1 MISTIRQIL
10 EITKEADLKTEFG
23 EFEDSITE
31 NLHPLVVL
39 LGKDVRTTEVSSILD
54 HMTGVEK
61 WREKVVRYLSLA
73 TAFHGHAKSDHFIVV
88 KTKGQTEFDR
98 SSYQK
103 KLTCAFDGI
112 EVYLEGLLYC
122 LDSRV
127 NVCKKLLGAEESN
140 FNGKLK

>member
-10 EITKEADLKTEFG
+10 EITKEADLKQEFG

-31 NLHPLVVL
+31 NLHPLVTL

-61 WREKVVRYLSLA
+61 WREKVVRYLSLSSS
-73 TAFHGHAKSDHFIVV
+73 FVNHCKSDHFIVT

-98 SSYQK
+98 TAYQK
-103 KLTCAFDGI
+103 KLLAGYAGI
-112 EVYLEGLLYC
+112 EIYLEGLVSS

-127 NVCKKLLGAEESN
+127 NICKKLLGLEDGS
-140 FNGKLK
+140 NGKIR